1 MVPFAD
7 GCPNP
12 ANPAC
17 WAESVS
23 TAVSG
28 AASDYVLG
36 GLGRAFA
43 GAAQQL
49 AQLALG
55 ALDDTTAI
63 DLSATW
69 FRANVA
75 VIAAVTLPAVVG
87 LFVVQ
92 IIGSVLRREPGGLG
106 RAVVGVGKALLGS
119 ALALAATQLA
129 LTAVDGICT
138 YIASSA
144 NTTVGA
150 AAARF
155 FDFTFLATQLNP
167 GLQLVIATLLIVGF
181 LILWGVLL
189 FRKAALLLIA
199 VFAPVAFAGSVWDA
213 TRVWTRRWLEVVAA
227 LVLSKVVIVVV
238 FVVGASAFSGVGPAA
253 DSTGAPSTSAPSL
266 SDVLVGALLLLIAT
280 FAPWLTWR
288 FVHWGGMEA
297 AAIMH
302 STVAANPASNAARST
317 GRAGVVVAQQVGVSA
332 ALGAVTGGSGAAVG
346 AVGIARGGAR
356 PRPAA
361 PRPTPR
367 AGGEAR

>member
-1 MVPFAD
+1 MVPFTD

-12 ANPAC
+12 VNPAC

-49 AQLALG
+49 AQLAMS
-55 ALDDTTAI
+55 ALDDSTAI

-75 VIAAVTLPAVVG
+75 VIAAVTLPAIVG
-87 LFVVQ
+87 LFVIQ

-129 LTAVDGICT
+129 LTAVDGICA

-181 LILWGVLL
+181 LILWGVLI
-189 FRKAALLLIA
+189 FRKASLLLIA

-238 FVVGASAFSGVGPAA
+238 FVIGASAFSGVG
-253 DSTGAPSTSAPSL
+253 
-266 SDVLVGALLLLIAT
+266 SDRRRDRRRLGFGSEPVRRA
-280 FAPWLTWR
+280 R
-288 FVHWGGMEA
+288 RRA
-297 AAIMH
+297 AAAH
-302 STVAANPASNAARST
+302 RDVRTVADLALRALGRHGGRGRHALHGRREPGEQRGTLDRANRRHGRPAGRCVRGARRDDRRLGRRARRRGD
-317 GRAGVVVAQQVGVSA
+317 GRALERGPP
-332 ALGAVTGGSGAAVG
+332 GGP
-346 AVGIARGGAR
+346 R
-356 PRPAA
+356 PRPA
-361 PRPTPR
+361 RR
-367 AGGEAR
+367 W